1 MQKGK
6 HAAILSQHQ
15 PIMNELIPVFGMLT
29 GMVITGAV
37 IFGFV
42 RLMHSPVGI
51 ALARR
56 LQGRSGEIEDE
67 VRGEMAWL
75 RDQVEDVQRQLMET
89 QERLDFAERLLSQ
102 SKQVGH
108 LPGER

>member
-56 LQGRSGEIEDE
+56 LQGRSGEIEDPIL
-67 VRGEMAWL
+67 VNDDVVVVNRSGARAAL
-75 RDQVEDVQRQLMET
+75 RDSLFRDI
-89 QERLDFAERLLSQ
+89 LDTINPFSYMR
-102 SKQVGH
+102 
-108 LPGER
+108 PGP